1 MSDAPKVK
9 EAKKLNVAF
18 LAQFALLAA
27 IEAIFCFTPLGSI
40 PIGPTIVATLA
51 GVPVIVTAIVLGVR
65 AGTLM
70 GLLTGIFSTIIWT
83 FMPPQP
89 LLAFVFSPFAGNSA
103 SERLSA
109 LFISNVPRIL
119 VGAVAGVSYAL
130 LSKAFAYKKG
140 SRADLWAYGIA
151 AFLGSMANTILV
163 LGGIYALLGES
174 YARVAGISY
183 ELLITV
189 LAGTVATN
197 GMLEALIC
205 VIAAIFICRPL
216 KIITS
221 RKVR

>member
-1 MSDAPKVK
+1 MSEAPKVK
-9 EAKKLNVAF
+9 EAKKPNIAF
-18 LAQFALLAA
+18 LAQFAILAA
-27 IEAIFCFTPLGSI
+27 IEAIFCFTPLGSL
-40 PIGPTIVATLA
+40 PIGPIVATLA
-51 GVPVIVTAIVLGVR
+51 GVPVIVTAIILGVR

-89 LLAFVFSPFAGNSA
+89 YLAFVFSPFAGTGA
-103 SERLSA
+103 SQRLAA

-119 VGAVAGVSYAL
+119 VGLIAGVSYIL
-130 LSKAFAYKKG
+130 LSKAFTYKKG
-140 SRADLWAYGIA
+140 SYKDLWAYGIA
-151 AFLGSMANTILV
+151 AFLGSMANTIFV
-163 LGGIYALLGES
+163 LGGIYAFLGKA
-174 YARVAGISY
+174 YADLNGISY
-183 ELLITV
+183 DLLLTV
-189 LAGTVATN
+189 LAGSVATN